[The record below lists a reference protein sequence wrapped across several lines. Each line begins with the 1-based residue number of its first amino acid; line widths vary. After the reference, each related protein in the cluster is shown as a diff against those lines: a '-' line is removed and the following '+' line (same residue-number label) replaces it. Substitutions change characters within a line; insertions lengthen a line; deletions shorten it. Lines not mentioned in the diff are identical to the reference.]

1 MNLPVITVS
10 QLNLYIKK
18 MFDSDLSFASV
29 MLSGEISNLSPHY
42 RSGHLYFSLK
52 DENCSVKAVM
62 FAREASRLRFAP
74 ENGMKVI
81 AVGRVSVFERDGV
94 YQLYVR
100 ELQPDGA
107 GALAVAFEQLKKRLA
122 EKGLFDEAHKKPV
135 PEYPNTVGVVTSP
148 NGAALQDILNILRR
162 RWPLC
167 RVILAGVSVQGN
179 AAAAEITDA
188 LERLG
193 KLRSVDVIIVARGGG
208 SAEDLWCFNDETLAR
223 AIYDCPVPVVS
234 GVGHETDFTIADFVA
249 DLRAPTPSA
258 AAELVTP
265 DILAETQ
272 RTGLLTEALFA
283 GIADTLEKKRDALSS
298 LTMRRSF
305 SSPERFFEADRAR
318 IASLKA
324 RMGSLLTDTVH
335 KNSTRAL
342 SLRQRL
348 DRRIGEAIGAQKLR
362 FTRDVTALRK
372 LDPLDVLL
380 RGFAVA
386 QTPDGA
392 LTGVGAL
399 SPGDALTVILSD
411 GRLDCRVENITEEI
425 YGKHDV

>member
-1 MNLPVITVS
+1 MITVS

-18 MFDSDLSFASV
+18 MFDSDLTFASV
-29 MLSGEISNLSPHY
+29 MLSGEISNFSPHY
-42 RSGHLYFSLK
+42 RTGHLYFSLK

-62 FAREASRLRFAP
+62 FARDASRLRFAP

-122 EKGLFDEAHKKPV
+122 QKGLFEEAHKKPL
-135 PEYPNTVGVVTSP
+135 PEYPKTVGVVTSP

-162 RWPLC
+162 RWPVC
-167 RVILAGVSVQGN
+167 AVVLAGVSVQGN
-179 AAAAEITDA
+179 TAAGEIVNA
-188 LERLG
+188 LERLNRLPG
-193 KLRSVDVIIVARGGG
+193 VDVIIVARGGG
-208 SAEDLWCFNDETLAR
+208 SAEDLWCFNDEALAWAVYESR
-223 AIYDCPVPVVS
+223 VPVVS
-234 GVGHETDFTIADFVA
+234 GVGHETDFTICDLVA

-265 DILAETQ
+265 DITSETLRLEQ
-272 RTGLLTEALFA
+272 LTEALFA
-283 GIADTLEKKRDALSS
+283 GIEDTVDKKRDMLAS
-298 LTMRRSF
+298 LAMRRSF

-318 IASLKA
+318 IASLFA
-324 RMGSLLTDTVH
+324 RLQTQTALTVN
-335 KNSTRAL
+335 KNNTRAL
-342 SLRQRL
+342 LLRRRL
-348 DRRIGEAIGAQKLR
+348 DSRFHTALGEEKLR
-362 FTRDVTALRK
+362 FTRDVTALKK

-386 QTPDGA
+386 QTESGA
-392 LTGVGAL
+392 LTGVGDI
-399 SPGDALTVILSD
+399 SPGDKLTVVLSD
-411 GRLDCRVENITEEI
+411 GSLDCRVENKTEGI
-425 YGKHDV
+425 NGKYDV